1 MYQYT
6 SRLKNLFKKQEEVV
20 QVKDFWEF
28 MENGFLDGIYWE
40 EWYNQ
45 GDEPNKF
52 PCDPES
58 KNVKGN
64 LILALEDTSL
74 MKVWLFRSMSNSF
87 EGTTC
92 YVL

>member
-1 MYQYT
+1 MPGT
-6 SRLKNLFKKQEEVV
+6 SETNFSS
-20 QVKDFWEF
+20 DFWEF
-28 MENGFLDGIYWE
+28 MENDFLDGIYWE

-64 LILALEDTSL
+64 LIS
-74 MKVWLFRSMSNSF
+74 VSGNMS
-87 EGTTC
+87 
-92 YVL
+92 

>member
-1 MYQYT
+1 MRGIFET
-6 SRLKNLFKKQEEVV
+6 NFSS
-20 QVKDFWEF
+20 DFWEF
-28 MENGFLDGIYWE
+28 MENDFLDGIYWE

-64 LILALEDTSL
+64 LIS
-74 MKVWLFRSMSNSF
+74 VSGNMS
-87 EGTTC
+87 
-92 YVL
+92 